1 VRIKRLTLESFRGA
15 TQQVDVH
22 FDPTKAVVLIFGE
35 NGTGKSTISDG
46 IDFICNRRYGSLDD
60 RSMSEKPKT
69 HIVSLGQNPKN
80 IKVSLST
87 TSGDFSAV
95 LSKEGPSVL
104 PSTGCPEARILRR
117 SNILKLLEAQ
127 PKERFETLK
136 TFIAISGIEKSENAL
151 RSAQRGAKA
160 AADEASRSYLQ
171 ARDELEK
178 LWVLESKPGA
188 SATEWATTECEKD
201 ISGQQKKLNH
211 IDKILPGIEALKS
224 KLAELLEFE
233 TEFRVAK
240 EILGEAEDR
249 VREAESK
256 LAASNAALL
265 KLLEDAREYLLPLG
279 SATNCP
285 VCEQEIGAQALV
297 SRLAIRIAEMSEL
310 ATVAQIAADAKRSV
324 FEKETIMVRALGD
337 CCTSAATLG
346 KELKVSELQEI
357 DYLGINWDEYEQL
370 IAEEG
375 SAAVRV
381 NSARKF
387 STLVLPSHGT
397 LTEQRQA
404 TQKSINQRNALLGHR
419 TTYSEKGSSATQL
432 SNVASR
438 LAKALEVVVDQRK
451 SYIETALLEIATEV
465 ERLYAKLHPG
475 EGIGQIRFH
484 LKPNTIGSLDFD
496 ARFQDASD
504 VPPQAYYS
512 ESHLDTLGIC
522 VFIALAKRYKG
533 KGAILVLDDVVTSV
547 DGPHLDRFMQ
557 LVHEESSQF
566 DQIIVT
572 THYRPW
578 KDRYRYARGPMAN
591 TQIVELRRW
600 TRETGIRTDL
610 ALSVLHELK
619 AALTSEKFERQIVAS
634 KAGIQLEN
642 VLDFLTFTYRSKLP
656 RQADPNYTLGD
667 LAGGIDTRLGKVLRV
682 LRTAGPHEGKSEVLL
697 KELIDKATSKN
708 WVRNEVGCHFNSM
721 AADVTDSEIREFAE
735 FVVQLSDKI
744 ICEKCGQFPDRRP
757 TGSSWQCPCG
767 EVELLPLVN
776 PGTALGSIAPEA

>member
-1 VRIKRLTLESFRGA
+1 MRIKRLTLESFRGA
-15 TQQVDVH
+15 TQRVDVQ
-22 FDPTKAVVLIFGE
+22 FDLTKAVVLIFGE
-35 NGTGKSTISDG
+35 NGTGKSTISDA
-46 IDFICNRRYGSLDD
+46 IDFICNRRFGSLDD

-117 SNILKLLEAQ
+117 SNILKLLEAP

-136 TFIAISGIEKSENAL
+136 TFIAISGIEKAENAL

-178 LWVLESKPGA
+178 LWMLESKPGG
-188 SATEWATTECEKD
+188 SAAEWARSECEKD
-201 ISGQQKKLNH
+201 ISGQQKKVND
-211 IDKILPGIEALKS
+211 IDAILPGIEALNS
-224 KLAELLEFE
+224 KLAKLLNFE
-233 TEFRVAK
+233 TDFRVAK

-256 LAASNAALL
+256 LATSNAALL
-265 KLLEDAREYLLPLG
+265 KLLEDAREYLLPLA

-285 VCEQEIGAQALV
+285 VCEQEIGAEALV

-310 ATVAQIAADAKRSV
+310 ATAAQIAADAKRSV
-324 FEKETIMVRALGD
+324 FAKETIMVRASGD

-346 KELKVSELQEI
+346 KELKVSGLQEI
-357 DYLGINWDEYEQL
+357 DCLGINWDDYEQL

-375 SAAVRV
+375 SEDVRV
-381 NSARKF
+381 DSARKF

-397 LTEQRQA
+397 LTEQRHA

-419 TTYSEKGSSATQL
+419 TTFSEKGTTATQL

-438 LAKALEVVVDQRK
+438 LATALEVVVDQRK
-451 SYIETALLEIATEV
+451 AHIETALLEIATEV

-475 EGIGQIRFH
+475 EGIGQIRFY
-484 LKPNTIGSLDFD
+484 LKPSAIGSLDFD

-522 VFIALAKRYKG
+522 VFVALAKRYKG
-533 KGAILVLDDVVTSV
+533 NGAILVLDDVVTSV

-591 TQIVELRRW
+591 TQIVELRDWSRD
-600 TRETGIRTDL
+600 TGIRTDL
-610 ALSVLHELK
+610 AFSVLHELK
-619 AALTSEKFERQIVAS
+619 AALTSGKFERQIVAS
-634 KAGIQLEN
+634 KAGIQLES

-667 LAGGIDTRLGKVLRV
+667 LAGGIDSKLGKVLKAF
-682 LRTAGPHEGKSEVLL
+682 RTAATHEGKSEVLL
-697 KELIDKATSKN
+697 KELIDKATAKS

-735 FVVQLSDKI
+735 LVVQLSETI

-757 TGSSWQCPCG
+757 SGSFWQCPCG
-767 EVELLPLVN
+767 EVELSPLVN
-776 PGTALGSIAPEA
+776 PGTSLGSIAPDS